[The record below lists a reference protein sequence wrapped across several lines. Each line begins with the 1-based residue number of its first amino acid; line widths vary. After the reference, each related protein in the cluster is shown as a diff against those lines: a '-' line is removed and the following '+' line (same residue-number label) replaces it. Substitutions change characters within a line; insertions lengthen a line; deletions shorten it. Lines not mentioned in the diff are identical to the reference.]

1 MIMYSFIFVLSFF
14 LQTPSAVT
22 PPPVTEEV
30 TVVGDRWALQPEPIQ
45 IISQSDL
52 ERTPTKLTDDA
63 LRQLAGFQLFRR
75 SSSRTANP
83 TSQGASIRGIGSN
96 GASRVLVLNDG
107 IPLNDPFGGWI
118 YWGRIPKNSLASIEV
133 FRGGGSDLFGSN
145 ALGGIINMVPKSE
158 ETWGVDFDV
167 NGGNQGT
174 SQIYLDS
181 TANVLGSALR
191 FSGERYESEG
201 YVLPAPEFQGAVDRP
216 AGSQHNLLE
225 LSADWGNDSD
235 RRFFVRGDYFD
246 EDRSNGTVLQINST
260 VLRQFSSGFTWNTSP
275 LGKFTSRFFGGTQQ
289 FNQQFSAVTSD
300 RNSEF
305 LSSSQKVKSTF
316 TGFSLDWLSSDLG
329 IQTLQA
335 GFDGRVVRGEVHEL
349 IADSDDSGGRQ
360 KIFGIFLH
368 DRIALSDK
376 FDLTI
381 GTRFDSWWNTEL
393 ESSFARTE
401 DSWSPRISLHYT
413 VSDSIEFFASAYRA
427 FRAPTLNELYRPFQ
441 VGNTITL
448 ENADLDAEKLNGI
461 EGTYSQSLSRFLQLR
476 ATVFLMD
483 VQDAI
488 GNRTISFSPAQIVRH
503 RENIGTIRS
512 KGLEFEARSELNNS
526 TQAIVRY
533 QLTNSRI
540 HQSSVSTL
548 EGLHTPQVP
557 SHLVSF
563 EIDRKWIN
571 AFSTNFQGRYS
582 SGQFEDDL
590 NRFLLENYFTADLS
604 MLYQFNSNWGVFGTC
619 ENIFNKRYELGL
631 VPYPTLGA
639 PRLFQV
645 GISGSIR

>member
-1 MIMYSFIFVLSFF
+1 MYSFVFLLSFF
-14 LQTPSAVT
+14 LQTPFAVT
-22 PPPVTEEV
+22 SSPVTEEI
-30 TVVGDRWALQPEPIQ
+30 TVVGDRWALQSEPVQ
-45 IISQSDL
+45 TISKTDL

-96 GASRVLVLNDG
+96 GASRVLVLDDG

-118 YWGRIPKNSLASIEV
+118 YWGRIPKNSLDSIEV

-158 ETWGVDFDV
+158 DAWGVNFDV

-181 TANVLGSALR
+181 TAKVLGSAVR
-191 FSGERYESEG
+191 FSGERYDSDG
-201 YVLPAPEFQGAVDRP
+201 YVLPAPEFQGLVDRP

-225 LSADWGNDSD
+225 LSAEWGNDSD

-246 EDRSNGTVLQINST
+246 EDRNNGTVLQINST
-260 VLRQFSSGFTWNTSP
+260 VLRQFSSGFTWNTST
-275 LGKFTSRFFGGTQQ
+275 LGKFTSRFFAGNQQ
-289 FNQQFSAVTSD
+289 FNQQFSAVSTD

-305 LSSSQKVKSTF
+305 LSSSQRVESKF
-316 TGFSLDWLSSDLG
+316 TGFSLDWLSSDFG

-335 GFDGRVVRGEVHEL
+335 GFDGRIVKGEVQEL
-349 IADSDDSGGRQ
+349 IANSKDSGGDQ
-360 KIFGIFLH
+360 KILGIFLH
-368 DRIALSDK
+368 DRIALSDR

-393 ESSFARTE
+393 ESSLTRTQN
-401 DSWSPRISLHYT
+401 SWSPRVSLHYAAT
-413 VSDSIEFFASAYRA
+413 DSIQLLASAYRA

-448 ENADLDAEKLNGI
+448 ENPELDAEKLNGV
-461 EGTYSQSLSRFLQLR
+461 EGTYSQSISRFLELR

-483 VQDAI
+483 VDNSI
-488 GNRTISFSPAQIVRH
+488 GNHTISFSPAQIIRH

-512 KGLEFEARSELNNS
+512 KGLEFEARSEINNS
-526 TQAIVRY
+526 TQVIVRY
-533 QLTNSRI
+533 QFTNSRI
-540 HQSSVSTL
+540 RKSSVSTL
-548 EGLHTPQVP
+548 EGLRTPQVP
-557 SHLVSF
+557 SHIASF
-563 EIDRKWIN
+563 EVGRKWIK

-582 SGQFEDDL
+582 SSQFEDDL
-590 NRFLLENYFTADLS
+590 NRFLLESYFTADLS
-604 MLYQFNSNWGVFGTC
+604 AIYRLNSNWGVFGTC

-631 VPYPTLGA
+631 IPYPTLGS